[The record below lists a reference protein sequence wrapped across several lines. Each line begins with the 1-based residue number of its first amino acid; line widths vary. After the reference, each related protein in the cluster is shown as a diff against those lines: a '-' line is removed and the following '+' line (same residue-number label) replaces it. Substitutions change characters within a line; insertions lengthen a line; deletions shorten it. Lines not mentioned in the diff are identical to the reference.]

1 MKNEKTKKER
11 SAFKRGLFL
20 VVFCIKLT
28 KRKKAN
34 MKKLL
39 GFSSKNEAKKVK
51 EPKERKHL
59 SLSEYQQLEK
69 EQFANRRKVP
79 KKDVCSAL
87 LVLLGFSD
95 PLVYISEGLRTMSS
109 IRRNK
114 KEWDRSDLAS
124 FALGLVAVDF
134 GTFIVEFDAD
144 LVKEL
149 KEMVEGAPA
158 VVYDADMRRFP
169 SNYTEVTLHPAPA
182 RGGPSTPTPFLLVEP
197 ISDCSSS
204 SSCSIDVKALD
215 ATAFSGCVG
224 DFQVWRWCT
233 TDAFRQFIPL
243 VPIDLSEANE
253 VKMPATVSTAAQR
266 VTLLE
271 VGNVSLEW
279 MSFSHT
285 SPLICLEID
294 RNWIFYTMPPERA
307 SSIVPGHIG
316 RVEGTNR
323 FLWVDLPLA
332 SNTPEKKKEE
342 NGFPGHSDIALF
354 ANKDVALLVARKL
367 DARSLCQFARCCKTT
382 NVAVEKARRE
392 FVERCVFDKRMIDSE
407 VPLSQLLRAHG
418 SEKYVRVSATYHA
431 QETIG
436 SEQGKGEAAMF
447 VDCIIMEVRMG
458 DERVVRWVR
467 MPKEVQLPISRPMF
481 ID

>member
-1 MKNEKTKKER
+1 
-11 SAFKRGLFL
+11 
-20 VVFCIKLT
+20 
-28 KRKKAN
+28 
-34 MKKLL
+34 MKKLVSFL
-39 GFSSKNEAKKVK
+39 GFSSKNEAKK
-51 EPKERKHL
+51 EPKERRSL
-59 SLSEYQQLEK
+59 SLKEYQQFEK

-79 KKDVCSAL
+79 KKDACTAL
-87 LVLLGFSD
+87 LVLLDLGTKDF
-95 PLVYISEGLRTMSS
+95 YISDGFRTMGS
-109 IRRNK
+109 IRSNK
-114 KEWDRSDLAS
+114 EEWDRSDLAS
-124 FALGLVAVDF
+124 FALALVAMDF
-134 GTFIVEFDAD
+134 GPIVVEFDAD

-158 VVYDADMRRFP
+158 VVYDGDMRRIP
-169 SNYTEVTLHPAPA
+169 SNPTEVTLHPASA

-197 ISDCSSS
+197 ISDCSSEQ
-204 SSCSIDVKALD
+204 CSIDVKALD

-307 SSIVPGHIG
+307 SSIVPGHVG

-332 SNTPEKKKEE
+332 SKTPEKKKKNKKKDKKEEE
-342 NGFPGHSDIALF
+342 NRLPGHSDIALF

-367 DARSLCQFARCCKTT
+367 DAQSLRQFARCCKTT
-382 NVAVEKARRE
+382 NIAVEKARRE

-418 SEKYVRVSATYHA
+418 SEKYVRVSATYHP

-436 SEQGKGEAAMF
+436 PEQGKGEAARF

-467 MPKEVQLPISRPMF
+467 MPKEIQLPINRPMF
-481 ID
+481 LD

>member
-1 MKNEKTKKER
+1 MRKTKGWFGFPTDAR
-11 SAFKRGLFL
+11 KRGS
-20 VVFCIKLT
+20 
-28 KRKKAN
+28 
-34 MKKLL
+34 
-39 GFSSKNEAKKVK
+39 FSLK
-51 EPKERKHL
+51 
-59 SLSEYQQLEK
+59 EYQQFEK

-79 KKDVCSAL
+79 KKDACTAL
-87 LVLLGFSD
+87 LVLLDLGTKDF
-95 PLVYISEGLRTMSS
+95 YISEGFRVIGS
-109 IRRNK
+109 IRSNK
-114 KEWDRSDLAS
+114 EEWDRSDLAC
-124 FALGLVAVDF
+124 FTLFVHETDAGP
-134 GTFIVEFDAD
+134 FIVEYDAD

-158 VVYDADMRRFP
+158 VVYDGDTRRVP
-169 SNYTEVTLHPAPA
+169 SNEREVIVRPGQS
-182 RGGPSTPTPFLLVEP
+182 RGGSPTPTPFLLVEP

-204 SSCSIDVKALD
+204 YSIDVKALD

-467 MPKEVQLPISRPMF
+467 MPKEIQLPISRPMF